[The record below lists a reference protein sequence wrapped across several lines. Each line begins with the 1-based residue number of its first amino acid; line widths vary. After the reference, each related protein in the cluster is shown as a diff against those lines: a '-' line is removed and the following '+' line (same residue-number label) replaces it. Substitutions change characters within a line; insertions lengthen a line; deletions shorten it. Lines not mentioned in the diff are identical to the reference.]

1 MAAAVWR
8 QKLGGSNNLAA
19 ATWWQQID
27 GSNLAAAQG
36 GSGRMAGQ
44 QIDGSNLAA
53 AAWRQQ
59 HIGTKPLAEQMI
71 EIMILKRLL
80 KRLLMAMLFLATVGM
95 AYAQGQGVAGQDA
108 AAQEAAMQGATTQGA
123 AGQGAAGQGAAVQE
137 PAAQGPAAQGIAGQ
151 GAAAQEPATDTT
163 SVGASQP
170 LDSLLV
176 GVSIFDRLAEYNTEV
191 NQIPQI
197 REAFSKYIE
206 QNSGKKRHGYRI
218 RIFISNAQNARA
230 QSLEVENS
238 FKKLFPAIPT
248 YRTPSNPYFK
258 VTVGNYRSRS
268 DAARALTIIKE
279 EYPAAFMV
287 KETIDYPEL

>member
-1 MAAAVWR
+1 MAAADWR
-8 QKLGGSNNLAA
+8 QQLGGSARRQRQNGRA
-19 ATWWQQID
+19 ATW
-27 GSNLAAAQG
+27 
-36 GSGRMAGQ
+36 R
-44 QIDGSNLAA
+44 
-53 AAWRQQ
+53 RRR
-59 HIGTKPLAEQMI
+59 IGKKPLAKQMI
-71 EIMILKRLL
+71 EIMKLKRLL

-123 AGQGAAGQGAAVQE
+123 AGQGAA
-137 PAAQGPAAQGIAGQ
+137 
-151 GAAAQEPATDTT
+151 AQEPATDTT

-176 GVSIFDRLAEYNTEV
+176 GASIFDRLAEYNTEV

-197 REAFSKYIE
+197 RDAFSKYIE

>member
-1 MAAAVWR
+1 
-8 QKLGGSNNLAA
+8 
-19 ATWWQQID
+19 
-27 GSNLAAAQG
+27 
-36 GSGRMAGQ
+36 
-44 QIDGSNLAA
+44 
-53 AAWRQQ
+53 
-59 HIGTKPLAEQMI
+59 
-71 EIMILKRLL
+71 
-80 KRLLMAMLFLATVGM
+80 MAMLFLATVGI

-108 AAQEAAMQGATTQGA
+108 ATQGA
-123 AGQGAAGQGAAVQE
+123 
-137 PAAQGPAAQGIAGQ
+137 AGQ

-176 GVSIFDRLAEYNTEV
+176 GASIFDRLAEYNTEV

-258 VTVGNYRSRS
+258 VTVGNYRTRS

>member
-19 ATWWQQID
+19 ATWWQQI
-27 GSNLAAAQG
+27 G
-36 GSGRMAGQ
+36 GSR
-44 QIDGSNLAA
+44 LVAA
-53 AAWRQQ
+53 DWRQRRAAVAECPGNRLTAATWRRR

-71 EIMILKRLL
+71 EIMKLKRLL
-80 KRLLMAMLFLATVGM
+80 KRLLMAMLFLATVGI
-95 AYAQGQGVAGQDA
+95 AYAQGQAGQDA
-108 AAQEAAMQGATTQGA
+108 AAQGAAMQGATT
-123 AGQGAAGQGAAVQE
+123 QGAAGQGAAVQE

-206 QNSGKKRHGYRI
+206 QNSGKKRNGYRI

-258 VTVGNYRSRS
+258 VTVGNYRTRS

>member
-1 MAAAVWR
+1 M
-8 QKLGGSNNLAA
+8 AA
-19 ATWWQQID
+19 ATW
-27 GSNLAAAQG
+27 
-36 GSGRMAGQ
+36 
-44 QIDGSNLAA
+44 
-53 AAWRQQ
+53 RQRR
-59 HIGTKPLAEQMI
+59 IGKKPLAKQMI
-71 EIMILKRLL
+71 EIMKLKRLL
-80 KRLLMAMLFLATVGM
+80 KRLLMAMLFLTTVGM
-95 AYAQGQGVAGQDA
+95 TYAQGPAGQDA
-108 AAQEAAMQGATTQGA
+108 AAQEAAMQGATT
-123 AGQGAAGQGAAVQE
+123 QGAAVQE

-163 SVGASQP
+163 SAGASQP

-176 GVSIFDRLAEYNTEV
+176 GASIFDRLAEYNTEV

>member
-1 MAAAVWR
+1 MAECP
-8 QKLGGSNNLAA
+8 
-19 ATWWQQID
+19 
-27 GSNLAAAQG
+27 GSNLVAA
-36 GSGRMAGQ
+36 
-44 QIDGSNLAA
+44 D
-53 AAWRQQ
+53 WWQQ
-59 HIGTKPLAEQMI
+59 HIGKKPLAEQMI
-71 EIMILKRLL
+71 EIMKLKRLL
-80 KRLLMAMLFLATVGM
+80 KRLLMAMLFLATVGI

-108 AAQEAAMQGATTQGA
+108 AAQEAAMQSATTQGA
-123 AGQGAAGQGAAVQE
+123 
-137 PAAQGPAAQGIAGQ
+137 AGQ

>member
-1 MAAAVWR
+1 M
-8 QKLGGSNNLAA
+8 
-19 ATWWQQID
+19 
-27 GSNLAAAQG
+27 
-36 GSGRMAGQ
+36 
-44 QIDGSNLAA
+44 AA

-71 EIMILKRLL
+71 EIMKLKRLL

-95 AYAQGQGVAGQDA
+95 AYAQGQG
-108 AAQEAAMQGATTQGA
+108 AAM
-123 AGQGAAGQGAAVQE
+123 
-137 PAAQGPAAQGIAGQ
+137 Q

-163 SVGASQP
+163 SAGASQP

-176 GVSIFDRLAEYNTEV
+176 GASIFDRLAEYNTEV

>member
-1 MAAAVWR
+1 M
-8 QKLGGSNNLAA
+8 AA
-19 ATWWQQID
+19 ATWRR
-27 GSNLAAAQG
+27 
-36 GSGRMAGQ
+36 GR
-44 QIDGSNLAA
+44 
-53 AAWRQQ
+53 
-59 HIGTKPLAEQMI
+59 IGKKPLAKQMI
-71 EIMILKRLL
+71 EIMKLKRLL

-108 AAQEAAMQGATTQGA
+108 AAQEAAMQGATMQGATTQGA

-151 GAAAQEPATDTT
+151 GTAAQEPATDTT

-176 GVSIFDRLAEYNTEV
+176 GASIFDRLAEYNTEV

>member
-1 MAAAVWR
+1 
-8 QKLGGSNNLAA
+8 
-19 ATWWQQID
+19 
-27 GSNLAAAQG
+27 
-36 GSGRMAGQ
+36 MAGQ
-44 QIDGSNLAA
+44 QLGGSSLVAA
-53 AAWRQQ
+53 DWRQQ
-59 HIGTKPLAEQMI
+59 LGGSARRQRQNVRAATWRRRRIGKKPLAKQMI
-71 EIMILKRLL
+71 EIMKLKRLL
-80 KRLLMAMLFLATVGM
+80 KRLLMAMLFLATVGI
-95 AYAQGQGVAGQDA
+95 AYAQGQAGQDA
-108 AAQEAAMQGATTQGA
+108 AAQGAAMQGATT
-123 AGQGAAGQGAAVQE
+123 QGAAGQGAAVQE

>member
-1 MAAAVWR
+1 M
-8 QKLGGSNNLAA
+8 AA
-19 ATWWQQID
+19 ATWRQQIC
-27 GSNLAAAQG
+27 GSARRQWQLG
-36 GSGRMAGQ
+36 GSARRQRQNGR
-44 QIDGSNLAA
+44 AA
-53 AAWRQQ
+53 TWRRRS
-59 HIGTKPLAEQMI
+59 IGKKPLAKQMI
-71 EIMILKRLL
+71 EIMKLKRLL

-95 AYAQGQGVAGQDA
+95 AYAQGPAGQDA
-108 AAQEAAMQGATTQGA
+108 AAQGAAM
-123 AGQGAAGQGAAVQE
+123 QGAAGQGAAVQE

-163 SVGASQP
+163 SASASQP

-176 GVSIFDRLAEYNTEV
+176 RVSIFDRLAEYNTEV

>member
-1 MAAAVWR
+1 MAAEAWR
-8 QKLGGSNNLAA
+8 QRRAAVAEYPGSRLTA
-19 ATWWQQID
+19 ATW
-27 GSNLAAAQG
+27 
-36 GSGRMAGQ
+36 R
-44 QIDGSNLAA
+44 
-53 AAWRQQ
+53 RRR
-59 HIGTKPLAEQMI
+59 IGKKPLAEQMI
-71 EIMILKRLL
+71 EIMKLKRLL

-95 AYAQGQGVAGQDA
+95 AYAQGQGA
-108 AAQEAAMQGATTQGA
+108 ATQGATGQEPAAQGPA
-123 AGQGAAGQGAAVQE
+123 AKGIAGQGAAGQGAE
-137 PAAQGPAAQGIAGQ
+137 R
-151 GAAAQEPATDTT
+151 QEPATDTT

-176 GVSIFDRLAEYNTEV
+176 GASIFDRLAEYNTEV

>member
-1 MAAAVWR
+1 M
-8 QKLGGSNNLAA
+8 K
-19 ATWWQQID
+19 
-27 GSNLAAAQG
+27 
-36 GSGRMAGQ
+36 
-44 QIDGSNLAA
+44 
-53 AAWRQQ
+53 
-59 HIGTKPLAEQMI
+59 
-71 EIMILKRLL
+71 LKRLL
-80 KRLLMAMLFLATVGM
+80 KRLLMAMLFLTTVGI
-95 AYAQGQGVAGQDA
+95 AYAQGQGVA
-108 AAQEAAMQGATTQGA
+108 T
-123 AGQGAAGQGAAVQE
+123 
-137 PAAQGPAAQGIAGQ
+137 Q

-163 SVGASQP
+163 SVGASQS

-258 VTVGNYRSRS
+258 VTVGNYRTRS

>member
-1 MAAAVWR
+1 M
-8 QKLGGSNNLAA
+8 AA
-19 ATWWQQID
+19 ATWRQ
-27 GSNLAAAQG
+27 
-36 GSGRMAGQ
+36 RK
-44 QIDGSNLAA
+44 AA
-53 AAWRQQ
+53 AAECPGSRLTAATWRRRR
-59 HIGTKPLAEQMI
+59 IGKKPLAKQMI
-71 EIMILKRLL
+71 EIMKLKRLL

-108 AAQEAAMQGATTQGA
+108 AEQGAAMQGATTQGA
-123 AGQGAAGQGAAVQE
+123 
-137 PAAQGPAAQGIAGQ
+137 AGQ

-176 GVSIFDRLAEYNTEV
+176 GASIFDRLAEYNTEV

>member
-1 MAAAVWR
+1 MAAADWR
-8 QKLGGSNNLAA
+8 QQLGGSARRQRQNGRA
-19 ATWWQQID
+19 ATW
-27 GSNLAAAQG
+27 
-36 GSGRMAGQ
+36 R
-44 QIDGSNLAA
+44 
-53 AAWRQQ
+53 RRR
-59 HIGTKPLAEQMI
+59 IGKKPLAKQMI
-71 EIMILKRLL
+71 EIMKLKRLL

-108 AAQEAAMQGATTQGA
+108 ATQS
-123 AGQGAAGQGAAVQE
+123 
-137 PAAQGPAAQGIAGQ
+137 
-151 GAAAQEPATDTT
+151 AAAQEPATDTT
-163 SVGASQP
+163 SVGASQS

-258 VTVGNYRSRS
+258 VTVGNYRTRA

>member
-1 MAAAVWR
+1 MAAADWR
-8 QKLGGSNNLAA
+8 QQLGGSARRQRQNGRA
-19 ATWWQQID
+19 ATW
-27 GSNLAAAQG
+27 
-36 GSGRMAGQ
+36 R
-44 QIDGSNLAA
+44 
-53 AAWRQQ
+53 RRR
-59 HIGTKPLAEQMI
+59 IGKKPLAKQMI
-71 EIMILKRLL
+71 EIMKLKRLL

-108 AAQEAAMQGATTQGA
+108 ATQS
-123 AGQGAAGQGAAVQE
+123 
-137 PAAQGPAAQGIAGQ
+137 
-151 GAAAQEPATDTT
+151 AAAQEPATDTT

-176 GVSIFDRLAEYNTEV
+176 GASIFDRLAEYNTEV

>member
-1 MAAAVWR
+1 MSG
-8 QKLGGSNNLAA
+8 QQLGGGARRQRQN
-19 ATWWQQID
+19 
-27 GSNLAAAQG
+27 
-36 GSGRMAGQ
+36 GR
-44 QIDGSNLAA
+44 A

-59 HIGTKPLAEQMI
+59 IDGSARRQWQNDRATAWRRRRIGKKPLAKQMI
-71 EIMILKRLL
+71 EIMKLKRLL

-95 AYAQGQGVAGQDA
+95 TYAQGQGA
-108 AAQEAAMQGATTQGA
+108 AT
-123 AGQGAAGQGAAVQE
+123 QGAAVQE

-163 SVGASQP
+163 SAGASQP

-176 GVSIFDRLAEYNTEV
+176 GASIFDRLAEYNTEV

-258 VTVGNYRSRS
+258 VTVGNYRTRS

>member
-1 MAAAVWR
+1 
-8 QKLGGSNNLAA
+8 
-19 ATWWQQID
+19 
-27 GSNLAAAQG
+27 
-36 GSGRMAGQ
+36 
-44 QIDGSNLAA
+44 
-53 AAWRQQ
+53 
-59 HIGTKPLAEQMI
+59 MI
-71 EIMILKRLL
+71 EIMKLKRLL

-95 AYAQGQGVAGQDA
+95 TYAQGQAGQDA
-108 AAQEAAMQGATTQGA
+108 AAQGAAMQGATTQSA
-123 AGQGAAGQGAAVQE
+123 SGQDAAVQE

-176 GVSIFDRLAEYNTEV
+176 GVSIFDSLAEYNTEV

-287 KETIDYPEL
+287 KETIDYPEI

>member
-1 MAAAVWR
+1 
-8 QKLGGSNNLAA
+8 
-19 ATWWQQID
+19 
-27 GSNLAAAQG
+27 
-36 GSGRMAGQ
+36 MAGQ
-44 QIDGSNLAA
+44 QIGGSNLVAA
-53 AAWRQQ
+53 DWQQQLGGSARRQRQNGRAATWRRRR
-59 HIGTKPLAEQMI
+59 IGKKPLAKQMI
-71 EIMILKRLL
+71 EIMKLKRLL

-95 AYAQGQGVAGQDA
+95 AYAQGQG
-108 AAQEAAMQGATTQGA
+108 AAM
-123 AGQGAAGQGAAVQE
+123 
-137 PAAQGPAAQGIAGQ
+137 Q

-176 GVSIFDRLAEYNTEV
+176 GASIFDRLAEYNTEV

>member
-1 MAAAVWR
+1 MTGQPGSSGR
-8 QKLGGSNNLAA
+8 MSGQQLGGSSLAA
-19 ATWWQQID
+19 AD
-27 GSNLAAAQG
+27 
-36 GSGRMAGQ
+36 
-44 QIDGSNLAA
+44 
-53 AAWRQQ
+53 WRQQ
-59 HIGTKPLAEQMI
+59 LGGSARRQRQNGRAATWRRRRIGKKPLAKQMI
-71 EIMILKRLL
+71 EIMKLKRLL

-108 AAQEAAMQGATTQGA
+108 ATQS
-123 AGQGAAGQGAAVQE
+123 
-137 PAAQGPAAQGIAGQ
+137 
-151 GAAAQEPATDTT
+151 AAAQEPATDTT

-176 GVSIFDRLAEYNTEV
+176 GASIFDRLAEYNTEV

>member
-1 MAAAVWR
+1 M
-8 QKLGGSNNLAA
+8 AA
-19 ATWWQQID
+19 ATWQQQIC
-27 GSNLAAAQG
+27 GSARRQWQNVRAAT
-36 GSGRMAGQ
+36 
-44 QIDGSNLAA
+44 
-53 AAWRQQ
+53 WRQQ
-59 HIGTKPLAEQMI
+59 HIGKKPLAEQMI
-71 EIMILKRLL
+71 EIMKLKRLL

-95 AYAQGQGVAGQDA
+95 TYAQGPAEQDA

-123 AGQGAAGQGAAVQE
+123 AGQGAVVQE

>member
-1 MAAAVWR
+1 MAAADLR
-8 QKLGGSNNLAA
+8 QRRAAVAECPGSRLTA
-19 ATWWQQID
+19 AT
-27 GSNLAAAQG
+27 
-36 GSGRMAGQ
+36 
-44 QIDGSNLAA
+44 
-53 AAWRQQ
+53 WRQQ
-59 HIGTKPLAEQMI
+59 HIGKKPLAEQMI
-71 EIMILKRLL
+71 EIMKLKRLL

-95 AYAQGQGVAGQDA
+95 AYAQGPAGQDA
-108 AAQEAAMQGATTQGA
+108 AAQGAAMQGATTQD
-123 AGQGAAGQGAAVQE
+123 AAGQGAAVQE

-176 GVSIFDRLAEYNTEV
+176 GASIFDRLAEYNTEV

>member
-1 MAAAVWR
+1 MAAVAEWP
-8 QKLGGSNNLAA
+8 GS
-19 ATWWQQID
+19 
-27 GSNLAAAQG
+27 SLAAAQG
-36 GSGRMAGQ
+36 GSGRMSGQ
-44 QIDGSNLAA
+44 QLGGSSLVAA
-53 AAWRQQ
+53 DWRQRRAAVAEWPGSRLTAATWWRRR
-59 HIGTKPLAEQMI
+59 IGKKPLAKQMI
-71 EIMILKRLL
+71 EIMKLKRLL

-123 AGQGAAGQGAAVQE
+123 AVQE

-176 GVSIFDRLAEYNTEV
+176 GASIFDRLAEYNTEV

-258 VTVGNYRSRS
+258 VTVGNYRTRS

>member
-1 MAAAVWR
+1 M
-8 QKLGGSNNLAA
+8 
-19 ATWWQQID
+19 
-27 GSNLAAAQG
+27 AAAQG
-36 GSGRMAGQ
+36 GSGRMSGQ

-95 AYAQGQGVAGQDA
+95 AYAQGPAGQDA
-108 AAQEAAMQGATTQGA
+108 AAQGAAMQGATTQDA

-163 SVGASQP
+163 SAGASQP

-176 GVSIFDRLAEYNTEV
+176 GASIFDRLAEYNTEV

-258 VTVGNYRSRS
+258 VTVGNYRTRS

>member
-1 MAAAVWR
+1 MAAAWR
-8 QKLGGSNNLAA
+8 QQLGGSR
-19 ATWWQQID
+19 
-27 GSNLAAAQG
+27 LAAAQG
-36 GSGRMAGQ
+36 GSGRMSGQ
-44 QIDGSNLAA
+44 QLSSSARRQRQNGRAA
-53 AAWRQQ
+53 VWRQQ
-59 HIGTKPLAEQMI
+59 RIGKKPLAKQMI
-71 EIMILKRLL
+71 EIMKLKRLL
-80 KRLLMAMLFLATVGM
+80 KRLLMAMLFLATVGI

-108 AAQEAAMQGATTQGA
+108 AAQEAAMQGATT
-123 AGQGAAGQGAAVQE
+123 QGAAGQGAAVQE

-176 GVSIFDRLAEYNTEV
+176 GASIFDRLAEYNTEV

-258 VTVGNYRSRS
+258 VTVGNYRTRS

>member
-1 MAAAVWR
+1 MAAADLR
-8 QKLGGSNNLAA
+8 QRRAAVAEYPGSRLTA
-19 ATWWQQID
+19 ATW
-27 GSNLAAAQG
+27 
-36 GSGRMAGQ
+36 R
-44 QIDGSNLAA
+44 
-53 AAWRQQ
+53 RRR
-59 HIGTKPLAEQMI
+59 IGKKPLAEQMI
-71 EIMILKRLL
+71 EIMKLKRLL

-95 AYAQGQGVAGQDA
+95 TYAQGPAVQDA
-108 AAQEAAMQGATTQGA
+108 AAQGAAMQGATT
-123 AGQGAAGQGAAVQE
+123 QGAAGQGAAVQE

-176 GVSIFDRLAEYNTEV
+176 GASIFDRLAEYNTEV

-258 VTVGNYRSRS
+258 VTVGNYRTRS

-287 KETIDYPEL
+287 KEIIDYPEL

>member
-1 MAAAVWR
+1 MAAA
-8 QKLGGSNNLAA
+8 
-19 ATWWQQID
+19 T
-27 GSNLAAAQG
+27 
-36 GSGRMAGQ
+36 
-44 QIDGSNLAA
+44 
-53 AAWRQQ
+53 WRQQ
-59 HIGTKPLAEQMI
+59 HIGKKPLAEQMI
-71 EIMILKRLL
+71 EIMKLKRLL
-80 KRLLMAMLFLATVGM
+80 KRLLMAMLFLATVGI

-108 AAQEAAMQGATTQGA
+108 ATQGA
-123 AGQGAAGQGAAVQE
+123 
-137 PAAQGPAAQGIAGQ
+137 AGQ

-176 GVSIFDRLAEYNTEV
+176 GASIFDRLAEYNTEV

-258 VTVGNYRSRS
+258 VTVGNYRTRS

>member
-1 MAAAVWR
+1 MAAADWR
-8 QKLGGSNNLAA
+8 QQLGGSARRQRQNGRA
-19 ATWWQQID
+19 ATW
-27 GSNLAAAQG
+27 
-36 GSGRMAGQ
+36 R
-44 QIDGSNLAA
+44 
-53 AAWRQQ
+53 RRR
-59 HIGTKPLAEQMI
+59 IGKKPLAKQMI
-71 EIMILKRLL
+71 EIMKLKRLL

-108 AAQEAAMQGATTQGA
+108 ATQS
-123 AGQGAAGQGAAVQE
+123 
-137 PAAQGPAAQGIAGQ
+137 
-151 GAAAQEPATDTT
+151 AAAQEPATDTT
-163 SVGASQP
+163 SVGASQS

>member
-1 MAAAVWR
+1 MVAADWRQRKAAVAEYP
-8 QKLGGSNNLAA
+8 GSRLTA
-19 ATWWQQID
+19 ATW
-27 GSNLAAAQG
+27 
-36 GSGRMAGQ
+36 R
-44 QIDGSNLAA
+44 
-53 AAWRQQ
+53 RRR
-59 HIGTKPLAEQMI
+59 IGKKPLAEQMI
-71 EIMILKRLL
+71 EIMKLKRLL
-80 KRLLMAMLFLATVGM
+80 KRLLMAMLFLTTVGI
-95 AYAQGQGVAGQDA
+95 AYAQGQAGQDA
-108 AAQEAAMQGATTQGA
+108 AAQEAAMQGA
-123 AGQGAAGQGAAVQE
+123 AGQGAAVQE
-137 PAAQGPAAQGIAGQ
+137 PAAHGPAAQGIAGQ

>member
-1 MAAAVWR
+1 M
-8 QKLGGSNNLAA
+8 AA
-19 ATWWQQID
+19 ATWWQQIGGSAGRQWQNVRAAD
-27 GSNLAAAQG
+27 WRQQIGGSNLVAVAEWPG
-36 GSGRMAGQ
+36 NS
-44 QIDGSNLAA
+44 LAA
-53 AAWRQQ
+53 ATWRRRR
-59 HIGTKPLAEQMI
+59 IGKKPLAKQMI
-71 EIMILKRLL
+71 EIMKLKRLL

-163 SVGASQP
+163 SVGASQQ

-176 GVSIFDRLAEYNTEV
+176 GASIFDRLAEYNTEV

>member
-1 MAAAVWR
+1 M
-8 QKLGGSNNLAA
+8 AA
-19 ATWWQQID
+19 ATW
-27 GSNLAAAQG
+27 
-36 GSGRMAGQ
+36 
-44 QIDGSNLAA
+44 
-53 AAWRQQ
+53 RQRR
-59 HIGTKPLAEQMI
+59 IGKKPLAKQMI
-71 EIMILKRLL
+71 EIMKLKRLL

-123 AGQGAAGQGAAVQE
+123 AGQGAAVQE

-176 GVSIFDRLAEYNTEV
+176 GASIFDRLAEYNTEV

>member
-1 MAAAVWR
+1 MAAA
-8 QKLGGSNNLAA
+8 A
-19 ATWWQQID
+19 WWQQL
-27 GSNLAAAQG
+27 G
-36 GSGRMAGQ
+36 
-44 QIDGSNLAA
+44 GSNLAA

-59 HIGTKPLAEQMI
+59 HIGTKPLAKQMI
-71 EIMILKRLL
+71 EIMKLKRLL
-80 KRLLMAMLFLATVGM
+80 KRLLMAMLFLATVGI
-95 AYAQGQGVAGQDA
+95 AYAQGQRAAVQDA

-137 PAAQGPAAQGIAGQ
+137 PVAQGIAGQSAAGQGAATQ

-163 SVGASQP
+163 SVSASQP

-176 GVSIFDRLAEYNTEV
+176 GASIFDRLAEYNTEV

>member
-1 MAAAVWR
+1 M
-8 QKLGGSNNLAA
+8 AA
-19 ATWWQQID
+19 ATW
-27 GSNLAAAQG
+27 
-36 GSGRMAGQ
+36 R
-44 QIDGSNLAA
+44 
-53 AAWRQQ
+53 RR
-59 HIGTKPLAEQMI
+59 HIGKKPLAKQMI
-71 EIMILKRLL
+71 EIMKLKRLL

-95 AYAQGQGVAGQDA
+95 AYAQGPAGQDA
-108 AAQEAAMQGATTQGA
+108 AAQEAAMQGATTQGAAGQGAAGQGA

-176 GVSIFDRLAEYNTEV
+176 GASIFDRLAEYNTEV

-258 VTVGNYRSRS
+258 VTVGNYRTRS

>member
-1 MAAAVWR
+1 
-8 QKLGGSNNLAA
+8 
-19 ATWWQQID
+19 
-27 GSNLAAAQG
+27 
-36 GSGRMAGQ
+36 
-44 QIDGSNLAA
+44 
-53 AAWRQQ
+53 
-59 HIGTKPLAEQMI
+59 
-71 EIMILKRLL
+71 
-80 KRLLMAMLFLATVGM
+80 MAMLFLATVRM
-95 AYAQGQGVAGQDA
+95 AYAQGPAGQDA
-108 AAQEAAMQGATTQGA
+108 AAQGATMQGATTQGA
-123 AGQGAAGQGAAVQE
+123 
-137 PAAQGPAAQGIAGQ
+137 AGQ

-206 QNSGKKRHGYRI
+206 QNSVKKRHGYRI

-287 KETIDYPEL
+287 KEIIDYPEL

>member
-1 MAAAVWR
+1 M
-8 QKLGGSNNLAA
+8 AA
-19 ATWWQQID
+19 ATWRQRKAAVAECP
-27 GSNLAAAQG
+27 GSRLTAAT
-36 GSGRMAGQ
+36 
-44 QIDGSNLAA
+44 
-53 AAWRQQ
+53 WRRRR
-59 HIGTKPLAEQMI
+59 IGKKPLAKQMI
-71 EIMILKRLL
+71 EIMKLKRLL

-95 AYAQGQGVAGQDA
+95 TYAQGPAGQDA
-108 AAQEAAMQGATTQGA
+108 DAQGAAMQGATT
-123 AGQGAAGQGAAVQE
+123 QGAAVQE

-163 SVGASQP
+163 SVGASHP

-197 REAFSKYIE
+197 KDAFSKYIE

>member
-1 MAAAVWR
+1 MAEYP
-8 QKLGGSNNLAA
+8 GSRLTA
-19 ATWWQQID
+19 ATW
-27 GSNLAAAQG
+27 
-36 GSGRMAGQ
+36 R
-44 QIDGSNLAA
+44 
-53 AAWRQQ
+53 RRR
-59 HIGTKPLAEQMI
+59 IGKKPLAKQMI
-71 EIMILKRLL
+71 EIMKLKRLL

-95 AYAQGQGVAGQDA
+95 TYAQGPAGQDA
-108 AAQEAAMQGATTQGA
+108 DAQGAAMQGATT
-123 AGQGAAGQGAAVQE
+123 QGAAVQE

-163 SVGASQP
+163 SVGASQS

>member
-1 MAAAVWR
+1 MAAE
-8 QKLGGSNNLAA
+8 
-19 ATWWQQID
+19 
-27 GSNLAAAQG
+27 QG

-44 QIDGSNLAA
+44 LLGGSNLAA
-53 AAWRQQ
+53 ATWWQRKAAAAEWPGNRLTAATWRRRR
-59 HIGTKPLAEQMI
+59 IGKKPLAKQMI
-71 EIMILKRLL
+71 EIMKLKRLL
-80 KRLLMAMLFLATVGM
+80 KRLLMAMLFLATVRM
-95 AYAQGQGVAGQDA
+95 AYAQGPAGQDA
-108 AAQEAAMQGATTQGA
+108 AAQGAAMQGATTQDA

-176 GVSIFDRLAEYNTEV
+176 GASIFDRLAEYNTEV

>member
-1 MAAAVWR
+1 MAAADW
-8 QKLGGSNNLAA
+8 QQQLGGSARRQRQNGRA
-19 ATWWQQID
+19 ATW
-27 GSNLAAAQG
+27 
-36 GSGRMAGQ
+36 R
-44 QIDGSNLAA
+44 
-53 AAWRQQ
+53 RRR
-59 HIGTKPLAEQMI
+59 IGKKPLAKQMI
-71 EIMILKRLL
+71 EIMKLKRLL
-80 KRLLMAMLFLATVGM
+80 KRLLMAMLFLATVGI
-95 AYAQGQGVAGQDA
+95 AYAQGLGAAGQDA

-176 GVSIFDRLAEYNTEV
+176 GASIFDRLAEYNTEV

-258 VTVGNYRSRS
+258 VTVGNYRTRS

>member
-1 MAAAVWR
+1 M
-8 QKLGGSNNLAA
+8 AA
-19 ATWWQQID
+19 ATW
-27 GSNLAAAQG
+27 
-36 GSGRMAGQ
+36 R
-44 QIDGSNLAA
+44 
-53 AAWRQQ
+53 RRR
-59 HIGTKPLAEQMI
+59 IGKKPLAKQMI
-71 EIMILKRLL
+71 EIMKLKRLL
-80 KRLLMAMLFLATVGM
+80 KRLLMAMLFLATVGI
-95 AYAQGQGVAGQDA
+95 AYAQGQAGQDA
-108 AAQEAAMQGATTQGA
+108 AAQGAAMQGATTQGA
-123 AGQGAAGQGAAVQE
+123 TTQGAAGQGAAVQE

-176 GVSIFDRLAEYNTEV
+176 GASIFDRLAEYNTEV

-258 VTVGNYRSRS
+258 VTVGNYRTRS

>member
-8 QKLGGSNNLAA
+8 QRRAAVAEWPGSRLTA
-19 ATWWQQID
+19 ATW
-27 GSNLAAAQG
+27 
-36 GSGRMAGQ
+36 R
-44 QIDGSNLAA
+44 
-53 AAWRQQ
+53 RRR
-59 HIGTKPLAEQMI
+59 IGKKPLAEQMI
-71 EIMILKRLL
+71 EIMKLKRLL

-95 AYAQGQGVAGQDA
+95 AYAQ
-108 AAQEAAMQGATTQGA
+108 
-123 AGQGAAGQGAAVQE
+123 GQGAAVQE

-176 GVSIFDRLAEYNTEV
+176 GASIFDRLAEYNTEV

>member
-1 MAAAVWR
+1 MAAEAWR
-8 QKLGGSNNLAA
+8 QQIGGSRLAA
-19 ATWWQQID
+19 ADWRQRRAAVAEWP
-27 GSNLAAAQG
+27 GSCLVAAQG
-36 GSGRMAGQ
+36 GSGRMSGQ
-44 QIDGSNLAA
+44 LLSSSARRQRQNGRA

-59 HIGTKPLAEQMI
+59 HIGKKPLAEQMI
-71 EIMILKRLL
+71 EIMKLKRLL
-80 KRLLMAMLFLATVGM
+80 KRLLMAMLFLATVGI
-95 AYAQGQGVAGQDA
+95 AYAQGQGAAVQDA
-108 AAQEAAMQGATTQGA
+108 AAQEAAMQGA
-123 AGQGAAGQGAAVQE
+123 AGQGAAVQE
-137 PAAQGPAAQGIAGQ
+137 PAAQGIAGQ

-170 LDSLLV
+170 LDPLLV
-176 GVSIFDRLAEYNTEV
+176 GASIFDRLAEYNTEV

>member
-1 MAAAVWR
+1 
-8 QKLGGSNNLAA
+8 
-19 ATWWQQID
+19 
-27 GSNLAAAQG
+27 
-36 GSGRMAGQ
+36 MAGQ
-44 QIDGSNLAA
+44 LLGGGNLAA

-123 AGQGAAGQGAAVQE
+123 AGQGAAGQGAAGQGAAGQGAAVQE

-176 GVSIFDRLAEYNTEV
+176 GASIFDRLAEYNTEV

-258 VTVGNYRSRS
+258 VTVGNYRTRS